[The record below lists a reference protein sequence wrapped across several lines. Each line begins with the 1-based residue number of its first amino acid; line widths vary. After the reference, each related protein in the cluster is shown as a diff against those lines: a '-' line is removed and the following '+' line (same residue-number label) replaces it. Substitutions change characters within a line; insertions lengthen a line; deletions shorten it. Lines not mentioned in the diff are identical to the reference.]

1 MADKR
6 SAGVT
11 PEVNQMNVK
20 HTSKGINPPWLLSLG
35 RCHQKSKLGV
45 TVTSQKGLCLQ
56 KKLTKRQKF
65 LCRRDTMSLKRDR
78 FIAVSTFISKGK
90 GLHNGSLTL
99 PETDSGTGTN
109 SNSIPMV
116 TLYHTEHVHTAQTQ
130 THTSTPISM

>member
-1 MADKR
+1 M
-6 SAGVT
+6 S
-11 PEVNQMNVK
+11 
-20 HTSKGINPPWLLSLG
+20 SKKINEATEIS
-35 RCHQKSKLGV
+35 
-45 TVTSQKGLCLQ
+45 LQ
-56 KKLTKRQKF
+56 KRHNVF
-65 LCRRDTMSLKRDR
+65 ERDR